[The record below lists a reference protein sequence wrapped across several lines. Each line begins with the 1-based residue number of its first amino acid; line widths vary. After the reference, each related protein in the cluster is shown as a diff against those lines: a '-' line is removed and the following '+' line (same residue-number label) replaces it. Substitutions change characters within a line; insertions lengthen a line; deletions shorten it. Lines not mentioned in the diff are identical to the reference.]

1 MIPFIK
7 TVGFRKEIFYMD
19 NFLNTLGRWIKTF
32 LHFLNNYFNQL
43 SARWQ
48 EEQTTKQLFY
58 NSIHWNNVSQM
69 LQDELF
75 LILKNSPYEYFNTMF
90 CSDNINNNGWEIRGN
105 DIVYCFDIYTSTP
118 PTNFVLE
125 QLRQKLNLKI
135 AQYQRMFIQ
144 QYGHEQASL
153 LYPCIYY
160 GMYILSMKQDGV
172 MVRFEITTH
181 LSYITP

>member
-1 MIPFIK
+1 MN
-7 TVGFRKEIFYMD
+7 
-19 NFLNTLGRWIKTF
+19 NFLHLLGKWLKTF

-43 SARWQ
+43 SAKWQ
-48 EEQTTKQLFY
+48 EERTSRQLFY
-58 NSIHWNNVSQM
+58 NSIHWDNVSLM
-69 LQDELF
+69 LQRELF
-75 LILKNSPYEYFNTMF
+75 FILKNSPYEFFNYLP
-90 CSDNINNNGWEIRGN
+90 CSDDIYNCGWELRGN
-105 DIVYCFDIYTSTP
+105 DIVYCYEVYVSDP
-118 PTNFVLE
+118 PNNFILE
-125 QLRQKLNLKI
+125 QIRKKLNLKI

-160 GMYILSMKQDGV
+160 GMYLLSMKQDGV